1 MPHTSIR
8 LCMALSIYQLK
19 PRFQALLRPLVQTLF
34 RVGVTANQVTVF
46 ACVLS
51 VALGLALYGLPLPS
65 ICFALIPVW
74 MLLRM
79 GLNAIDGMLARE
91 HGQQTVLGAYLNELT
106 DVLSDAALYLPFARL
121 ALFDPFWIG
130 VVVLLAAL
138 SEMAGVLGAVVGA
151 ERRYDGP
158 MGKSD
163 RAFVFGLFGLVV
175 AFWGDAPGGNVAW
188 LGFVTWALPLV
199 AGLTAC
205 SIYNRIRAGIRG
217 VHERRA

>member
-1 MPHTSIR
+1 
-8 LCMALSIYQLK
+8 MALSIYQLK
-19 PRFQALLRPLVQTLF
+19 PRFQALLRPLVRVLF
-34 RVGVTANQVTVF
+34 RAGVTANQVTVF
-46 ACVLS
+46 ACVFS
-51 VALGLALYGLPLPS
+51 VALGVVLYCLHLPHA
-65 ICFALIPVW
+65 CFALIPVW

-121 ALFDPFWIG
+121 ALFDPLWIG
-130 VVVLLAAL
+130 VIVLLAAL

-163 RAFVFGLFGLVV
+163 RAFVFGFFGLVV
-175 AFWGDAPGGNVAW
+175 AFGGDAPGANVAW
-188 LGFVTWALPLV
+188 LGLVTWALPLV

-205 SIYNRIRAGIRG
+205 SVYNRIRAGIRG